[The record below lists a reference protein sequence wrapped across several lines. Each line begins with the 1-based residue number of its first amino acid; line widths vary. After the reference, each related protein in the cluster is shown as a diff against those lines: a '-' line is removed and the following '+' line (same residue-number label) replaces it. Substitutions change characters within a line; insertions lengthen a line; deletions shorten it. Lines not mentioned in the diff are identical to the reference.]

1 VPLNVRVGL
10 PLKVS
15 TPDTDVPHGRP
26 TLVGSTRGNVVVV
39 VDVVDVDVVVLVV
52 VTIDVDVGAVSDV
65 SVGDVDALDEQATTT
80 RAVTALTSTR
90 R

>member
-1 VPLNVRVGL
+1 
-10 PLKVS
+10 
-15 TPDTDVPHGRP
+15 
-26 TLVGSTRGNVVVV
+26 V

-65 SVGDVDALDEQATTT
+65 SVGDVDALDEQATTR